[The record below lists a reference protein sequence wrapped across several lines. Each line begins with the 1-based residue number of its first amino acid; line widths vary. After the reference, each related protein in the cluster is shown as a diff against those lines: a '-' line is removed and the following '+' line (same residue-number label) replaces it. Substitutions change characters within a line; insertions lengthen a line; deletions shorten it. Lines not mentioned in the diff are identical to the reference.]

1 MTDNDGNIDTTD
13 PEKAAEQELDEKY
26 PNRPRNHSTTLPFHD
41 LFLLLFDPLNEN
53 KKKPTGPPIARKKQ
67 GPHGQSNRNPHDI
80 RRGLIEQ
87 FISKWRLEVGN
98 DIFPAF
104 RLILPEKDR
113 ERPMYGLKEKTIAKL
128 LIKVMKINKDSE
140 DGFNLLNWKQPGQ
153 SATSC
158 MAGDFAGRCHEVIAK
173 RPILI
178 KAGDMSIGEVNNLL
192 DELSAAQKEDA
203 QQRIFMQFYQR
214 MNADELLWL
223 IRIILRQM
231 KVGATEKTIFN
242 IWHPDAESLFN
253 ISSNLR
259 RVCWE
264 LYDQNIRLEG
274 DDRGITL
281 MQCFQPQL
289 AQFQMHDFSKMIA
302 KLRPTEDD
310 RVFWIEEKLDGERMQ
325 LHMESDDNIPGG
337 KRFAFFS
344 RKAKDYTYLY
354 GNGFDDERAALTRHL
369 KSVFQANVRSII
381 LDGEMITWDPELD
394 AMVPFGTLKTAALEQ
409 QKNHLSKGIRP
420 FFKVFDILYLNGQPL
435 TDYTM
440 RDRRKALDMSVQPE
454 PRRLEI
460 HRYEEAT
467 SVKEIEQLL
476 QKVVTEASEGLVI
489 KNPRSA
495 YRLNDRNDD
504 WIKVK
509 PEYMTEFGEDL
520 DCIIIGGYYGSG
532 RRGGNL
538 SSFMCGL
545 RVDENQVNSG
555 ASPMKCYSF
564 FKVGGGFSAPDYAE
578 IRHLT
583 DGKWKP
589 WDPKRP
595 PVEFVELAGGS
606 LQYERPDVWIRPD
619 ESVVIS
625 VKAAQVIPVDSFR
638 TGNTLRFP
646 RFKSIRKDRRWDTA
660 LSLSG
665 FQALKSNAE
674 LETDKK
680 KMQVDDRR
688 KKRQKTSRKKPLTVA
703 GGNVMLSAPYGGPA
717 TSVFQGQNFYIMT
730 DSIKP
735 EKRTKEELEQVVK
748 ANGGKIFQQRNAS
761 INTICV
767 GDRRTV
773 QVASLIKTGGVD
785 VIRPSWILDCI
796 KQAEVERGKPTFLLP
811 FEPRHLFATFD
822 DSKQMVHTNVDQYND
837 SFARDVTIDE
847 LRTICDGMPAK
858 SRFCS
863 DLDAL
868 RRDLEEHTQDLQSLP
883 GWLFK
888 DVLIYFD
895 NAEEILSN
903 GHDIMKSTAN
913 GSMELDLDLK
923 QARTTARF
931 SGARVADHLQED
943 GLTHVVIGKE
953 KSRLSSI
960 RQKLSRYVGHSRRS
974 CSGKLITYSRISS
987 PLPRIVT
994 VAWIQDSWRE
1004 KTLLDEE
1011 RKSNG
1016 KAPTTRVS
1024 S

>member
-1 MTDNDGNIDTTD
+1 MTDNDENLDSAG
-13 PEKAAEQELDEKY
+13 PEKVAEHELDEKY

-41 LFLLLFDPLNEN
+41 LFIRLFDPLNEN
-53 KKKPTGPPIARKKQ
+53 KKKPTGPPTARKKQ
-67 GPHGQSNRNPHDI
+67 GPHGPSSRNPHDV
-80 RRGLIEQ
+80 RRSLIEQ
-87 FISKWRLEVGN
+87 FISKWRLDVGN

-140 DGFNLLNWKQPGQ
+140 DGYNLLNWKQPGQ
-153 SATSC
+153 STTSR

-173 RPILI
+173 RPILT
-178 KAGDMSIGEVNNLL
+178 KVGDMTIGEVNILL
-192 DELSAAQKEDA
+192 DDLSAAQKEDA
-203 QQRIFMQFYQR
+203 QERIFMRFYQR
-214 MNADELLWL
+214 MNADELMWL
-223 IRIILRQM
+223 VRIILRQM

-264 LYDQNIRLEG
+264 LYDQKIRLEG

-289 AQFQMHDFSKMIA
+289 AQFQMHDFSKMVA

-325 LHMESDDNIPGG
+325 LHMDSDDTTPGG

-369 KSVFQANVRSII
+369 KNVFHENVRSII
-381 LDGEMITWDPELD
+381 LDGEMITWDPEQD

-409 QKNHLSKGIRP
+409 QKNHLSQGHRP

-435 TDYTM
+435 TDYTL
-440 RDRRKALDMSVQPE
+440 RDRRKALAMSVQPAF
-454 PRRLEI
+454 RRLEV
-460 HRYEEAT
+460 HDYREAT
-467 SVKEIEQLL
+467 SVKEIEKEL
-476 QKVVTEASEGLVI
+476 QHVVATASEGLVI

-520 DCIIIGGYYGSG
+520 DCIIIAGYYGSG
-532 RRGGNL
+532 SRGGNL

-564 FKVGGGFSAPDYAE
+564 FKVGGGFSAQDYAE
-578 IRHLT
+578 IRHRT
-583 DGKWKP
+583 EGKWKP

-595 PVEFVELAGGS
+595 PVDYVELAGGP

-625 VKAAQVIPVDSFR
+625 VKAAQVTPTDSFR
-638 TGNTLRFP
+638 TGHTLRFP
-646 RFKSIRKDRRWDTA
+646 RFKSIRKDRQWDTA

-674 LETDKK
+674 QETGKK
-680 KMQVDDRR
+680 KMQVDDSR
-688 KKRQKTSRKKPLTVA
+688 KKRQQTSRKKPLRVA
-703 GGNVMLSAPYGGPA
+703 GGNVMLSTPYGGPA

-730 DSIKP
+730 DSVKP
-735 EKRTKEELEQVVK
+735 EKRTKEELEQMVK
-748 ANGGKIFQQRNAS
+748 ANGGKIFQQRNALM
-761 INTICV
+761 NTICI
-767 GDRRTV
+767 GDRKTV
-773 QVASLIKTGGVD
+773 QVAALIKTGGVD

-796 KQAEVERGKPTFLLP
+796 KQAEVEREKPTFLLP
-811 FEPRHLFATFD
+811 LEPQHLFATFD
-822 DSKQMVHTNVDQYND
+822 ESRQMVHTTVDQYND
-837 SFARDVTIDE
+837 SFARDVTVDE
-847 LRTICDGMPAK
+847 LRSICDAMPAK
-858 SRFCS
+858 FES
-863 DLDAL
+863 DSNLDAV
-868 RRDLEEHTQDLQSLP
+868 RRDLEERTRDFESLP

-888 DVLIYFD
+888 NLFMYFD
-895 NAEEILSN
+895 KTEESLSN
-903 GHDIMKSTAN
+903 GNDTEKSTADQLI
-913 GSMELDLDLK
+913 EVDLDLK
-923 QARTTARF
+923 QATTTARF
-931 SGARVADHLQED
+931 SRARVADHLREN
-943 GLTHVVIGKE
+943 GITHVVVGQEGDKG
-953 KSRLSSI
+953 RLGSI
-960 RQKLSRYVGHSRRS
+960 RHELSRCVGHDRCS
-974 CSGKLITYSRISS
+974 CLGS
-987 PLPRIVT
+987 
-994 VAWIQDSWRE
+994 
-1004 KTLLDEE
+1004 
-1011 RKSNG
+1011 
-1016 KAPTTRVS
+1016 
-1024 S
+1024 

>member
-1 MTDNDGNIDTTD
+1 MTDTGKDFNSTD
-13 PEKAAEQELDEKY
+13 ADKLAEQELLEKY
-26 PNRPRNHSTTLPFHD
+26 PNRPLNHSTTLPFHD
-41 LFLLLFDPLNEN
+41 LFRRLFDPLNEN
-53 KKKPTGPPIARKKQ
+53 KKKPAGPPTARKKQ
-67 GPHGQSNRNPHDI
+67 GPHGPSSRNPHDI
-80 RRGLIEQ
+80 RRSIIEQ
-87 FISKWRLEVGN
+87 FIAKWRLDVGS

-104 RLILPEKDR
+104 RLVLPEKDR

-140 DGFNLLNWKQPGQ
+140 DGYNLLNWKQPGQ
-153 SATSC
+153 STTSR

-173 RPILI
+173 RPILTDV
-178 KAGDMSIGEVNNLL
+178 GDMSIGQVNALL

-203 QQRIFMQFYQR
+203 QQHIFMQFYKR
-214 MNADELLWL
+214 MNADELMWL

-264 LYDQNIRLEG
+264 LYDQSIRLEG

-325 LHMESDDNIPGG
+325 LHMESDDTIPQG

-354 GNGFDDERAALTRHL
+354 GNSFEDERAALTRHL
-369 KSVFQANVRSII
+369 KNVFQENVRSII
-381 LDGEMITWDPELD
+381 LDGEMITWDPEQD

-409 QKNHLSKGIRP
+409 QKNHLSKGHRP

-435 TDYTM
+435 ADYTM
-440 RDRRKALDMSVQPE
+440 RDRRKALEMSVQPE
-454 PRRLEI
+454 FRRLEI
-460 HRYEEAT
+460 HRYVEAT
-467 SVKEIEQLL
+467 SVQEIEKLL
-476 QKVVTEASEGLVI
+476 QLVVAEASEGLVI

-520 DCIIIGGYYGSG
+520 DCVVVGGYYGSG

-545 RVDENQVNSG
+545 RVDENQMIRG
-555 ASPMKCYSF
+555 GSPMKCYSF
-564 FKVGGGFSAPDYAE
+564 FKVGGGFSAQDYAD
-578 IRHLT
+578 IRHRT
-583 DGKWKP
+583 EGKWKP

-595 PVEFVELAGGS
+595 PVDYVELAGGQ

-625 VKAAQVIPVDSFR
+625 VKAAQVTPTESFR
-638 TGNTLRFP
+638 AGHTLRFP
-646 RFKSIRKDRRWDTA
+646 RFKSIRKDRQWDTA

-665 FQALKSNAE
+665 FQALKNNAE

-680 KMQVDDRR
+680 KMQVDESR

-703 GGNVMLSAPYGGPA
+703 GGNVMLSTPYGGPA
-717 TSVFQGQNFYIMT
+717 TSVFYGQNFYIMT
-730 DSIKP
+730 GCVKP
-735 EKRTKEELEQVVK
+735 EKRSKEELEQMVK

-761 INTICV
+761 MNIICI

-785 VIRPSWILDCI
+785 IIRPSWILDCI
-796 KQAEVERGKPTFLLP
+796 QQAAVEREKPIYLLP
-811 FEPRHLFATFD
+811 CEPQHVFATFD
-822 DSKQMVHTNVDQYND
+822 ESKQMVHTSVDQYND

-847 LRTICDGMPAK
+847 LRDMCDAMPAK
-858 SRFCS
+858 SELYENLAS
-863 DLDAL
+863 V
-868 RRDLEEHTQDLQSLP
+868 RRDLEEHTHDLQNLP
-883 GWLFK
+883 GWLFR
-888 DVLIYFD
+888 DLFIYFD
-895 NAEEILSN
+895 KIEGMLPN
-903 GHDIMKSTAN
+903 GDDPAQLTAAD
-913 GSMELDLDLK
+913 GLTEADPDLK
-923 QARTTARF
+923 QAIGIARF
-931 SGARVADHLQED
+931 LGAGVAGHLRED
-943 GLTHVVIGKE
+943 GVTHVVVGQDKG
-953 KSRLSSI
+953 RLGSI
-960 RQKLSRYVGHSRRS
+960 RHELSRKTSA
-974 CSGKLITYSRISS
+974 
-987 PLPRIVT
+987 LPRIVT
-994 VAWIQDSWRE
+994 VAWVRDSWTE

-1011 RKSNG
+1011 RY
-1016 KAPTTRVS
+1016 AP
-1024 S
+1024 